1 VRIKIVLGL
10 FFIVWT
16 VLLVRVYYISI
27 KSNAYYEE
35 IAKQNAVKVDE
46 LAPLRGVILDRNL
59 KPLSVNRLGF
69 SIGIKPRLSLKSQR
83 NVLDDEIAFLAS
95 LLTDFSVKE
104 MTKEYLRTDSAYNHD
119 YVDVIPFIPYDKL
132 IPHFARI
139 AQHENLRIQIASKRH
154 YPYGNLASHVIGYV
168 GRANTQDV
176 AEDATA
182 KLVGFSGK
190 TGIEKYYNAV
200 LQGVKGEKR
209 TKVTAFNQEI
219 EVVSKTLPTSNDL
232 VLSLDLELQQYI
244 TTLFGDDS
252 GAVVVMNVQNGAILA
267 AASFPE
273 YDLNKFVNGISQE
286 EWSLLA
292 NDLNHPF
299 TNKLVNGLYPP
310 GSIVKMGVGM
320 AMLNTG
326 IITPSTMIEST
337 GAMELGGRIF
347 RDWKKEG
354 HGMISYVKA
363 IRQSCDD
370 YFYKTSLKV
379 GIDNIA
385 PFLSK
390 IGFAAKT
397 GIDLPREF
405 TGTVPSREWK
415 KERYGR
421 GWSQGETLI
430 TSIGQGYFLVTP
442 VQIAK
447 YTAFL
452 ATGNGVTPH
461 FLRKVNDTTIDFP
474 VDSTIVSENE
484 KRFLKVTREG
494 MYEVANVQGG
504 TGLNHL
510 RLTAPFKI
518 AAKTGTAQVVGISQ
532 TEKKRMREEDMEY
545 YQRSHA
551 WLTTYGPYENPQY
564 VVTVLVEHGGHG
576 GSEGGPIASKIYD
589 KLYEMGYITLPEK
602 PKESKK

>member
-1 VRIKIVLGL
+1 MRIKITLAI
-10 FFIVWT
+10 FISVWIA
-16 VLLVRVYYISI
+16 LLVRVYYISI

-35 IAKQNAVKVDE
+35 IAKQNAVKVEE
-46 LAPLRGVILDRNL
+46 LAPLRGVILDRKL

-69 SIGIKPRLSLKSQR
+69 SIGLKPRLSLKSNR
-83 NVLDDEIAFLAS
+83 TVLEEEIAFLAET
-95 LLTDFSVKE
+95 LPDASVKD
-104 MTKEYLRTDSAYNHD
+104 MMKEYVKADSAYNHD
-119 YVDVIPFIPYDKL
+119 FVDVISFVPYEKL
-132 IPHFARI
+132 IPHFAKI
-139 AQHENLRIQIASKRH
+139 AQHDNLQIKITSKRH
-154 YPYGNLASHVIGYV
+154 YPYGSLASHVIGYV
-168 GRANTQDV
+168 GKSNTQDV

-190 TGIEKYYNAV
+190 TGIEKYYNTV
-200 LQGVKGEKR
+200 LQGIKGEKK

-219 EVVSKTLPTSNDL
+219 EQVSKTLPVSNDL
-232 VLSLDLELQQYI
+232 VLSLDLELQRYI
-244 TTLFGDDS
+244 AELFGDDS
-252 GAVVVMNVQNGAILA
+252 GAVVVMNAKNGEILA

-273 YDLNKFVNGISQE
+273 YDLNKFVSGITRE
-286 EWSLLA
+286 EWAILA

-310 GSIVKMGVGM
+310 GSVVKMGVGM
-320 AMLNTG
+320 AMMNSG
-326 IITPSTMIEST
+326 IITPNTTFEST
-337 GAMELGGRIF
+337 GTMELGGRVF

-354 HGMISYVKA
+354 HGMISYVRA
-363 IRQSCDD
+363 IRESCDD
-370 YFYKTSLKV
+370 YFYKASLKT
-379 GIDNIA
+379 GIDIIA

-405 TGTVPSREWK
+405 MGTVPSREWK
-415 KERYGR
+415 KARFGK

-430 TSIGQGYFLVTP
+430 SSIGQGYFLVTP
-442 VQIAK
+442 VQVAK

-461 FLRKVNDTTIDFP
+461 FVSKINDVPLDFP
-474 VDSTIVSENE
+474 VDPNIVSESE
-484 KRFLKVTREG
+484 KRYLKVTREG
-494 MYEVANVQGG
+494 MYEVANVPGG
-504 TGLNHL
+504 TAL
-510 RLTAPFKI
+510 RHINVTAPFKI

-532 TEKKRMREEDMEY
+532 TDKKRMREEDMDY

-576 GSEGGPIASKIYD
+576 GSEGGPIASKIFD
-589 KLYEMGYITLPEK
+589 KLYQMGYITVDTPTK
-602 PKESKK
+602 GK

>member
-1 VRIKIVLGL
+1 
-10 FFIVWT
+10 
-16 VLLVRVYYISI
+16 
-27 KSNAYYEE
+27 YYEE

-83 NVLDDEIAFLAS
+83 NVLDEEIAFLAS

-551 WLTTYGPYENPQY
+551 WLTTSGPYEIPQY

>member
-1 VRIKIVLGL
+1 MRIKITLAI
-10 FFIVWT
+10 FISVWIA
-16 VLLVRVYYISI
+16 LLVRVYYISI

-35 IAKQNAVKVDE
+35 IAKQNAVKVEE
-46 LAPLRGVILDRNL
+46 LAPLRGVILDRKL

-69 SIGIKPRLSLKSQR
+69 SIGLKPRLSLKSNR
-83 NVLDDEIAFLAS
+83 TVLEEEIAFLAET
-95 LLTDFSVKE
+95 LPDASVKD
-104 MTKEYLRTDSAYNHD
+104 MMKEYVKADSAYNHD
-119 YVDVIPFIPYDKL
+119 FVDVISFIPYEKL
-132 IPHFARI
+132 IPHFAKI
-139 AQHENLRIQIASKRH
+139 AQHDNLQIKITSKRH
-154 YPYGNLASHVIGYV
+154 YPYSSLASHVIGYV
-168 GRANTQDV
+168 GKSNTQDV

-190 TGIEKYYNAV
+190 TGIEKYYNTV
-200 LQGVKGEKR
+200 LQGIKGEKK

-219 EVVSKTLPTSNDL
+219 EQVSKTLPVSNDL
-232 VLSLDLELQQYI
+232 VLSLDLELQRYI
-244 TTLFGDDS
+244 AELFGDDS
-252 GAVVVMNVQNGAILA
+252 GAVVVMNAKNGEILA

-273 YDLNKFVNGISQE
+273 YDLNKFVSGITRE
-286 EWSLLA
+286 EWAILA

-310 GSIVKMGVGM
+310 GSVVKMGVGM
-320 AMLNTG
+320 AMMNSG
-326 IITPSTMIEST
+326 IITPNTTFEST
-337 GAMELGGRIF
+337 GTMELGGRVF

-354 HGMISYVKA
+354 HGMISYVRA
-363 IRQSCDD
+363 IRESCDD
-370 YFYKTSLKV
+370 YFYKASLKT
-379 GIDNIA
+379 GIDIIA

-405 TGTVPSREWK
+405 MGTVPSREWK
-415 KERYGR
+415 KARFGK

-430 TSIGQGYFLVTP
+430 SSIGQGYFLVTP
-442 VQIAK
+442 VQVAK

-461 FLRKVNDTTIDFP
+461 FVSKINDVPLDFP
-474 VDSTIVSENE
+474 VDPNIVSESE
-484 KRFLKVTREG
+484 KRYLKVTREG
-494 MYEVANVQGG
+494 MYEVANVPGG
-504 TGLNHL
+504 TAL
-510 RLTAPFKI
+510 RYINVTAPFKI

-532 TEKKRMREEDMEY
+532 TNKKRMREEDMDY

-576 GSEGGPIASKIYD
+576 GSEGGPIASKIFD
-589 KLYEMGYITLPEK
+589 KLYQMGYITIDTPTK
-602 PKESKK
+602 GK

>member
-1 VRIKIVLGL
+1 MRIKITLAI
-10 FFIVWT
+10 FISVWIA
-16 VLLVRVYYISI
+16 LLVRVYYISI

-35 IAKQNAVKVDE
+35 IAKQNAVKVEE
-46 LAPLRGVILDRNL
+46 LAPLRGVILDRKL

-69 SIGIKPRLSLKSQR
+69 SIGLKPRLSLKSNR
-83 NVLDDEIAFLAS
+83 TVLEEEIAFLAET
-95 LLTDFSVKE
+95 LPDASVKD
-104 MTKEYLRTDSAYNHD
+104 MMKEYVKADSAYNHD
-119 YVDVIPFIPYDKL
+119 FVDVISFIPYEKL
-132 IPHFARI
+132 IPHFAKI
-139 AQHENLRIQIASKRH
+139 AQHDNLQIKITSKRH
-154 YPYGNLASHVIGYV
+154 YPYGSLASHVIGYV
-168 GRANTQDV
+168 GKSNTQDV

-190 TGIEKYYNAV
+190 TGIEKYYNTV
-200 LQGVKGEKR
+200 LQGIKGEKK

-219 EVVSKTLPTSNDL
+219 EQVSKTLPVSNDL
-232 VLSLDLELQQYI
+232 VLSLDLELQRYI
-244 TTLFGDDS
+244 AELFGDDS
-252 GAVVVMNVQNGAILA
+252 GAVVVMNAKNGEILA

-273 YDLNKFVNGISQE
+273 YDLNKFVSGITRE
-286 EWSLLA
+286 EWAILA

-310 GSIVKMGVGM
+310 GSVVKMGVGM
-320 AMLNTG
+320 AMMNSG
-326 IITPSTMIEST
+326 IITPNTTFEST
-337 GAMELGGRIF
+337 GTMELGGRVF

-354 HGMISYVKA
+354 HGMISYVRA
-363 IRQSCDD
+363 IRESCDD
-370 YFYKTSLKV
+370 YFYKASLKT
-379 GIDNIA
+379 GIDIIA

-405 TGTVPSREWK
+405 MGTVPSREWK
-415 KERYGR
+415 KARFGK

-430 TSIGQGYFLVTP
+430 SSIGQGYFLVTP
-442 VQIAK
+442 VQVAK

-461 FLRKVNDTTIDFP
+461 FVSKINDVPLDFP
-474 VDSTIVSENE
+474 VDPNIVSESE
-484 KRFLKVTREG
+484 KRYLKVTREG
-494 MYEVANVQGG
+494 MYEVANVPGG
-504 TGLNHL
+504 TAL
-510 RLTAPFKI
+510 RHINVTAPFKI

-532 TEKKRMREEDMEY
+532 TNKKRMREEDMDY

-576 GSEGGPIASKIYD
+576 GSEGGPIASKIFD
-589 KLYEMGYITLPEK
+589 KLYQMGYITIDTPTK
-602 PKESKK
+602 GK

>member
-1 VRIKIVLGL
+1 MRIKITLAI
-10 FFIVWT
+10 FISVWIA
-16 VLLVRVYYISI
+16 LLVRVYYISI

-35 IAKQNAVKVDE
+35 IAKQNAVKVEE
-46 LAPLRGVILDRNL
+46 LAPLRGVILDRKL

-69 SIGIKPRLSLKSQR
+69 SIGLKPRLSLKSNR
-83 NVLDDEIAFLAS
+83 TVLEEEIAFLAET
-95 LLTDFSVKE
+95 LPDASVKD
-104 MTKEYLRTDSAYNHD
+104 MMKEYVKADSAYNHD
-119 YVDVIPFIPYDKL
+119 FVDVISFIPYEKL
-132 IPHFARI
+132 IPHFAKI
-139 AQHENLRIQIASKRH
+139 AQHDNLQIKITSKRH
-154 YPYGNLASHVIGYV
+154 YPYGSLASHVIGYV
-168 GRANTQDV
+168 GKSNTQDV

-190 TGIEKYYNAV
+190 TGIEKYYNTV
-200 LQGVKGEKR
+200 LQGIKGEKK

-219 EVVSKTLPTSNDL
+219 KQVSKTLPVSNDL
-232 VLSLDLELQQYI
+232 VLSLDLELQRYI
-244 TTLFGDDS
+244 AELFGDDS
-252 GAVVVMNVQNGAILA
+252 GAVVVMNAKNGEILA

-273 YDLNKFVNGISQE
+273 YDLNKFVSGITRE
-286 EWSLLA
+286 EWAILA

-310 GSIVKMGVGM
+310 GSVVKMGVGM
-320 AMLNTG
+320 AMMNSG
-326 IITPSTMIEST
+326 IITPNTTFEST
-337 GAMELGGRIF
+337 GTMELGGRVF

-354 HGMISYVKA
+354 HGMISYVRA
-363 IRQSCDD
+363 IRESCDD
-370 YFYKTSLKV
+370 YFYKASLKT
-379 GIDNIA
+379 GIDIIA

-405 TGTVPSREWK
+405 MGTVPSREWK
-415 KERYGR
+415 KARFGK

-430 TSIGQGYFLVTP
+430 SSIGQGYFLVTP
-442 VQIAK
+442 VQVAK

-461 FLRKVNDTTIDFP
+461 FVSKINDVPLDFP
-474 VDSTIVSENE
+474 VDPNIVSESE
-484 KRFLKVTREG
+484 KRYLKVTREG
-494 MYEVANVQGG
+494 MYEVANVPGG
-504 TGLNHL
+504 TAL
-510 RLTAPFKI
+510 RHINVTAPFKI

-532 TEKKRMREEDMEY
+532 TDKKRMREEDMDY

-576 GSEGGPIASKIYD
+576 GSEGGPIASKIFD
-589 KLYEMGYITLPEK
+589 KLYQMGYITVDTPTK
-602 PKESKK
+602 GK

>member
-1 VRIKIVLGL
+1 VRIKIVIGL

-16 VLLVRVYYISI
+16 ALLVRVYYISI

-83 NVLDDEIAFLAS
+83 GVLDEEIAFLAS
-95 LLTDFSVKE
+95 LLGDFSVKE

-252 GAVVVMNVQNGAILA
+252 GAVVVMNAQNGAILA

-405 TGTVPSREWK
+405 MGTVPSREWK
-415 KERYGR
+415 KERYGK

-474 VDSTIVSENE
+474 VDPTIVSENE

-494 MYEVANVQGG
+494 MFEVANVQGG

>member
-1 VRIKIVLGL
+1 MRIKIVLGI
-10 FFIVWT
+10 FISVWIA
-16 VLLVRVYYISI
+16 LLVRVYYISI

-46 LAPLRGVILDRNL
+46 LAPLRGVILDRKLN
-59 KPLSVNRLGF
+59 PLSVNRLGF
-69 SIGIKPRLSLKSQR
+69 SIGLKPRLSLKLNR
-83 NVLDDEIAFLAS
+83 ALLEEEIAFLAET
-95 LLTDFSVKE
+95 LPDFSVKE
-104 MTKEYLRTDSAYNHD
+104 LMKEYLKADSAYNHD
-119 YVDVIPFIPYDKL
+119 FVDVIGFIPYDKL
-132 IPHFARI
+132 IPHFAKI
-139 AQHENLRIQIASKRH
+139 AQHDNLRIKITSKRH
-154 YPYGNLASHVIGYV
+154 YPHGSLASHVIGYV
-168 GRANTQDV
+168 GKSNTQDV

-190 TGIEKYYNAV
+190 TGIEKHYNTI
-200 LQGVKGEKR
+200 LQGIKGEKK

-219 EVVSKTLPTSNDL
+219 EQVSKTLPVSNDL
-232 VLSLDLELQQYI
+232 VLSLDLELQRYI
-244 TTLFGDDS
+244 AELFGDDS
-252 GAVVVMNVQNGAILA
+252 GAVVVMNAKNGEILA

-273 YDLNKFVNGISQE
+273 YDLNKFVSGITRE
-286 EWSLLA
+286 EWAILA

-310 GSIVKMGVGM
+310 GSVVKMGVGM
-320 AMLNTG
+320 AMMNSG
-326 IITPSTMIEST
+326 IISPTTTFEST
-337 GAMELGGRIF
+337 GTMELGGRVF

-354 HGMISYVKA
+354 HGIISYVRA
-363 IRQSCDD
+363 IRESCDD
-370 YFYKTSLKV
+370 YFYKASLKT
-379 GIDNIA
+379 GIDIIA

-415 KERYGR
+415 KARFGK

-430 TSIGQGYFLVTP
+430 SSIGQGYFLVTP
-442 VQIAK
+442 VQVAK

-461 FLRKVNDTTIDFP
+461 FVSKINDVPLDFP
-474 VDSTIVSENE
+474 VDPNIVSESE
-484 KRFLKVTREG
+484 KRYLKVTREG
-494 MYEVANVQGG
+494 MYEVANVPGG
-504 TGLNHL
+504 TGLRHINV
-510 RLTAPFKI
+510 TAPFKI

-532 TEKKRMREEDMEY
+532 TDKKRMREEDMDY

-551 WLTTYGPYENPQY
+551 WLTTYGPYDNPQY

-576 GSEGGPIASKIYD
+576 GSEGGPIASKVYD
-589 KLYEMGYITLPEK
+589 KLYQMGYITVDT
-602 PKESKK
+602 PKGK

>member
-1 VRIKIVLGL
+1 MRIKIVLGI
-10 FFIVWT
+10 FISVWIA
-16 VLLVRVYYISI
+16 LLVRVYYISI

-59 KPLSVNRLGF
+59 NPLSVNRLGF
-69 SIGIKPRLSLKSQR
+69 SIRIKPRLSYKANR
-83 NVLDDEIAFLAS
+83 VILDEEIAFLAE
-95 LLTDFSVKE
+95 LLPDFTVKE
-104 MTKEYLRTDSAYNHD
+104 MTKEYLKADSPYNHD
-119 YVDVIPFIPYDKL
+119 FVDVIAFVPYDKL
-132 IPHFARI
+132 IPHFAKI
-139 AQHENLRIQIASKRH
+139 SQHENLRIEITSKRH
-154 YPYGNLASHVIGYV
+154 YPYGSLGSHVIGYV
-168 GRANTQDV
+168 GKSNTQDI
-176 AEDATA
+176 AEDETGTA

-190 TGIEKYYNAV
+190 TGIEKYYNDV
-200 LQGVKGEKR
+200 LRGVKGEKK

-219 EVVSKTLPTSNDL
+219 EQVSKTLPKSNDL
-232 VLSLDLELQQYI
+232 VLSLDLDLQRYI
-244 TTLFGDDS
+244 AELFGNDS
-252 GAVVVMNVQNGAILA
+252 GSVVVMNAKTGEIVA

-273 YDLNKFVNGISQE
+273 YDLNKFVSGITQE
-286 EWSLLA
+286 EWVVLA

-310 GSIVKMGVGM
+310 GSVVKMGVGL
-320 AMLNTG
+320 AMMNSG
-326 IITPSTMIEST
+326 IINPSTSFEST
-337 GAMELGGRIF
+337 GTMELGGRVF

-354 HGMISYVKA
+354 HGMISYVRA
-363 IRQSCDD
+363 IKESCDD
-370 YFYKTSLKV
+370 YFYKASLKV

-385 PFLSK
+385 PFLKK
-390 IGFAAKT
+390 IGFGTKT

-405 TGTVPSREWK
+405 SGTVPSREWK
-415 KERYGR
+415 KARFGK

-442 VQIAK
+442 VQVAK

-461 FLRKVNDTTIDFP
+461 FVSKINDETIDFP
-474 VDSTIVSENE
+474 ADPMIVSESE

-504 TGLNHL
+504 TAVNHIKVA
-510 RLTAPFKI
+510 APFKI

-532 TEKKRMREEDMEY
+532 TDKKRMREEDMDY
-545 YQRSHA
+545 FQRSHA
-551 WLTTYGPYENPQY
+551 WLTTFGPYDNPQY
-564 VVTVLVEHGGHG
+564 VVTVLVEHGSHG

-589 KLYEMGYITLPEK
+589 KLYEKGFITVDV
-602 PKESKK
+602 PKGK

>member
-1 VRIKIVLGL
+1 MRIRIVLTIFL
-10 FFIVWT
+10 LVWT
-16 VLLVRVYYISI
+16 ALLVRVYYISI

-35 IAKQNAVKVDE
+35 IAKQNAEKVDE
-46 LAPLRGVILDRNL
+46 LAPLRGVILDRNM
-59 KPLSVNRLGF
+59 KPLSVNRLEF
-69 SIGIKPRLSLKSQR
+69 SIGIKPRMSLKSTR
-83 NVLDDEIAFLAS
+83 ATLDKEIEFLAS
-95 LLTDFSVKE
+95 VLPDFSVKE
-104 MTKEYLRTDSAYNHD
+104 MTKEYLKADSAYNHD
-119 YVDVIPFIPYDKL
+119 FVDVISFIPYDKL
-132 IPHFARI
+132 IPHFAKI
-139 AQHENLRIQIASKRH
+139 AQHNNIRIQIASKRH
-154 YPYGNLASHVIGYV
+154 YPYGSLASHVIGYV
-168 GRANTQDV
+168 GKSNTQDI
-176 AEDATA
+176 AEDLTGTA

-200 LQGVKGEKR
+200 LQGMKGEKR

-219 EVVSKTLPTSNDL
+219 EQVSKTLPSSNDL
-232 VLSLDLELQQYI
+232 VLSLDLELQRYI
-244 TTLFGDDS
+244 ETIFGDDS
-252 GAVVVMNVQNGAILA
+252 GAVVVMNAKNGEILA

-273 YDLNKFVNGISQE
+273 YDLNKFVSGISKE
-286 EWSLLA
+286 EWAILA

-310 GSIVKMGVGM
+310 GSVVKMGVGL

-326 IITPSTMIEST
+326 IISPSTTIEST
-337 GAMELGGRIF
+337 GSMELGGRVF

-354 HGMISYVKA
+354 HGMISYVRA

-385 PFLSK
+385 PFLAK

-405 TGTVPSREWK
+405 SGTVPSREWK
-415 KERYGR
+415 KERFGK

-442 VQIAK
+442 VQVAK

-461 FLRKVNDTTIDFP
+461 FVRKINDQVIDFP
-474 VDSTIVSENE
+474 VNPDIVSENE
-484 KRFLKVTREG
+484 KRFLKITRDG
-494 MYEVANVQGG
+494 MFEVANVQGG
-504 TGLNHL
+504 TALRYLNPNV
-510 RLTAPFKI
+510 PFKI
-518 AAKTGTAQVVGISQ
+518 AAKTGTAQVVGIAQ
-532 TEKKRMREEDMEY
+532 TDKKRMREEDMEY

-551 WLTTYGPYENPQY
+551 WLTTYGPYDNPQY

-576 GSEGGPIASKIYD
+576 GSEGGPIASKIYE
-589 KLYEMGYITLPEK
+589 KLYAMGYIK
-602 PKESKK
+602 

>member
-1 VRIKIVLGL
+1 MRIKIVLGL

-83 NVLDDEIAFLAS
+83 NVLDEEIAFLAS

>member
-1 VRIKIVLGL
+1 MRIRIVLTIFL
-10 FFIVWT
+10 LVWT
-16 VLLVRVYYISI
+16 ALLVRVYYISI

-35 IAKQNAVKVDE
+35 IAKQNAEKVDE
-46 LAPLRGVILDRNL
+46 LSPLRGVILDRNM

-69 SIGIKPRLSLKSQR
+69 SIGIKPRMSLKSTR
-83 NVLDDEIAFLAS
+83 ATLDKEIEFLAS
-95 LLTDFSVKE
+95 VLPDFSVKE
-104 MTKEYLRTDSAYNHD
+104 MTKEYLKADSAYNHD
-119 YVDVIPFIPYDKL
+119 FVDVISFIPYDKL
-132 IPHFARI
+132 IPHFAKI
-139 AQHENLRIQIASKRH
+139 AQHNNIRIQIASKRH
-154 YPYGNLASHVIGYV
+154 YPYGSLASHVIGYV
-168 GRANTQDV
+168 GKSNTQDI
-176 AEDATA
+176 AEDLTGTA

-200 LQGVKGEKR
+200 LQGMKGEKR

-219 EVVSKTLPTSNDL
+219 EQVSKTLPSSNDL
-232 VLSLDLELQQYI
+232 VLSLDLELQRYI
-244 TTLFGDDS
+244 ETIFGDDS
-252 GAVVVMNVQNGAILA
+252 GAVVVMNAKNGEILA

-273 YDLNKFVNGISQE
+273 YDLNKFVSGISKE
-286 EWSLLA
+286 EWAILA

-310 GSIVKMGVGM
+310 GSVVKMGVGL

-326 IITPSTMIEST
+326 IISPSTTIEST
-337 GAMELGGRIF
+337 GSMELGGRVF

-354 HGMISYVKA
+354 HGMISYVRA

-385 PFLSK
+385 PFLAK

-405 TGTVPSREWK
+405 SGTVPSREWK
-415 KERYGR
+415 KERFGK

-442 VQIAK
+442 VQVAK

-461 FLRKVNDTTIDFP
+461 FVRKINDQVIDFP
-474 VDSTIVSENE
+474 VNPDIVSENE
-484 KRFLKVTREG
+484 KRFLKITRDG
-494 MYEVANVQGG
+494 MFEVANVQGG
-504 TGLNHL
+504 TALRYLNPNV
-510 RLTAPFKI
+510 PFKI
-518 AAKTGTAQVVGISQ
+518 AAKTGTAQVVGIAQ
-532 TEKKRMREEDMEY
+532 TDKKRMREEDMEY

-551 WLTTYGPYENPQY
+551 WLTTYGPYDNPQY

-576 GSEGGPIASKIYD
+576 GSEGGPIASKIYE
-589 KLYEMGYITLPEK
+589 KLYAMGYIK
-602 PKESKK
+602 

>member
-1 VRIKIVLGL
+1 VRIKIVLGF

-83 NVLDDEIAFLAS
+83 NVLDEEIAFLAS

-602 PKESKK
+602 TKESKK

>member
-1 VRIKIVLGL
+1 MRIKIVLGI
-10 FFIVWT
+10 FISVWIA
-16 VLLVRVYYISI
+16 LLVRVYYISI

-46 LAPLRGVILDRNL
+46 LAPLRGVILDRKLN
-59 KPLSVNRLGF
+59 PLSVNRLGF
-69 SIGIKPRLSLKSQR
+69 SIGLKPRLSLKSNR
-83 NVLDDEIAFLAS
+83 ALLEEEIAFLAET
-95 LLTDFSVKE
+95 LPDFSVKE
-104 MTKEYLRTDSAYNHD
+104 LTKEYLKADSAYNHD
-119 YVDVIPFIPYDKL
+119 FVDVIGFIPYDKL
-132 IPHFARI
+132 IPHFAKI
-139 AQHENLRIQIASKRH
+139 AQHDNLRIKITSKRH
-154 YPYGNLASHVIGYV
+154 YPHGSLASHVIGYV
-168 GRANTQDV
+168 GKSNTQDV

-190 TGIEKYYNAV
+190 TGIEKHYNTI
-200 LQGVKGEKR
+200 LQGIKGEKK

-219 EVVSKTLPTSNDL
+219 EQVSKTLPVSNDL
-232 VLSLDLELQQYI
+232 VLSLDLELQRYI
-244 TTLFGDDS
+244 AELFGDDS
-252 GAVVVMNVQNGAILA
+252 GAVVVMNAKNGEILA

-273 YDLNKFVNGISQE
+273 YDLNKFVSGITRE
-286 EWSLLA
+286 EWAILA

-310 GSIVKMGVGM
+310 GSVVKMGVGM
-320 AMLNTG
+320 AMMNSG
-326 IITPSTMIEST
+326 IINPATTFEST
-337 GAMELGGRIF
+337 GTMELGGRLF
-347 RDWKKEG
+347 RDWKKDG
-354 HGMISYVKA
+354 HGMISYVRA
-363 IRQSCDD
+363 IRESCDD
-370 YFYKTSLKV
+370 YFYKASLKT
-379 GIDNIA
+379 GIDIIA

-405 TGTVPSREWK
+405 VGTVPSREWK
-415 KERYGR
+415 KARFGK

-430 TSIGQGYFLVTP
+430 SSIGQGYFLATP
-442 VQIAK
+442 VQVAK

-461 FLRKVNDTTIDFP
+461 FVSKINDAPLDFP
-474 VDSTIVSENE
+474 VDTNIVTESE

-494 MYEVANVQGG
+494 MYEVANVPGG
-504 TGLNHL
+504 TAL
-510 RLTAPFKI
+510 RHINLTAPFKI

-532 TEKKRMREEDMEY
+532 TDKKRMREEDMDY

-564 VVTVLVEHGGHG
+564 VVTILVEHGAHG

-589 KLYEMGYITLPEK
+589 KLYEKGYIKLH
-602 PKESKK
+602 

>member
-1 VRIKIVLGL
+1 VRIKIVIGL

-16 VLLVRVYYISI
+16 ALLVRVYYISI

-83 NVLDDEIAFLAS
+83 GVLDEEIAFLAS
-95 LLTDFSVKE
+95 LLSDFSVKE

-252 GAVVVMNVQNGAILA
+252 GAVVVMNAQNGAILA

-363 IRQSCDD
+363 IRQSCDN
-370 YFYKTSLKV
+370 YFYKASLKV

-405 TGTVPSREWK
+405 MGTVPSREWK
-415 KERYGR
+415 KERYGK

-474 VDSTIVSENE
+474 VDPTIVSENE

-494 MYEVANVQGG
+494 MFEVANVQGG

-602 PKESKK
+602 PKDIKK

>member
-1 VRIKIVLGL
+1 MRIKIVLGIFL
-10 FFIVWT
+10 SVW
-16 VLLVRVYYISI
+16 VALLVRVYYISI

-59 KPLSVNRLGF
+59 NPLSINRLGF
-69 SIGIKPRLSLKSQR
+69 SIGIKPRLSLKASR
-83 NVLDDEIAFLAS
+83 AILDEEIAFLAEA
-95 LLTDFSVKE
+95 LPDFTAKE
-104 MTKEYLRTDSAYNHD
+104 MIKEYLKADSAYNHD
-119 YVDVIPFIPYDKL
+119 FVDVIGFIPYDKL
-132 IPHFARI
+132 IPQFAKI
-139 AQHENLRIQIASKRH
+139 AQHDNLRIKITSKRH
-154 YPYGNLASHVIGYV
+154 YPHSSLASHVIGYV
-168 GRANTQDV
+168 GKSNTQDV
-176 AEDATA
+176 AEDETA

-190 TGIEKYYNAV
+190 TGIEKHYNTV
-200 LQGVKGEKR
+200 LQGIKGEKK

-219 EVVSKTLPTSNDL
+219 EQVSKTLPVSNDL
-232 VLSLDLELQQYI
+232 VLSLDLELQRYI
-244 TTLFGDDS
+244 ETLFGDDS
-252 GAVVVMNVQNGAILA
+252 GAVIVMNAKNGEILA

-273 YDLNKFVNGISQE
+273 YDLNKFVSGISRE
-286 EWSLLA
+286 EWAVLA

-310 GSIVKMGVGM
+310 GSVVKMGVGM
-320 AMLNTG
+320 AMMNSG
-326 IITPSTMIEST
+326 IISPTTTFEST
-337 GAMELGGRIF
+337 GTMELGGRVF

-354 HGMISYVKA
+354 HGIISYVRA
-363 IRQSCDD
+363 IRESCDD
-370 YFYKTSLKV
+370 YFYKASLKT

-405 TGTVPSREWK
+405 MGTVPSREWK
-415 KERYGR
+415 KARFGK

-430 TSIGQGYFLVTP
+430 SSIGQGYFLVTP
-442 VQIAK
+442 IQVAK

-461 FLRKVNDTTIDFP
+461 FVSKINDVSLDFP
-474 VDSTIVSENE
+474 VDPNIVSESE

-494 MYEVANVQGG
+494 MYEVANVPGG
-504 TGLNHL
+504 TAL
-510 RLTAPFKI
+510 RHINVTAPFKI

-532 TEKKRMREEDMEY
+532 TDKKRMREEDMDY

-551 WLTTYGPYENPQY
+551 WLTTYGPYDNPQY

-589 KLYEMGYITLPEK
+589 KLYQMGYITVDI
-602 PKESKK
+602 PKGK